1 MGRRSI
7 NTTKSG
13 KYMNPT
19 DQASKYIPCTKTKY
33 AKLQYI
39 FVKKTIGKEARK
51 KELKK
56 NKKQRMIVRTAVLKG
71 KDPLQILAEMEK
83 IDQMGK

>member
-1 MGRRSI
+1 MLKHI
-7 NTTKSG
+7 LYN
-13 KYMNPT
+13 
-19 DQASKYIPCTKTKY
+19 
-33 AKLQYI
+33 L
-39 FVKKTIGKEARK
+39 IGKEARK

-83 IDQMGK
+83 IDQMGNVKLSYT

>member
-1 MGRRSI
+1 MYQI
-7 NTTKSG
+7 
-13 KYMNPT
+13 
-19 DQASKYIPCTKTKY
+19 
-33 AKLQYI
+33 
-39 FVKKTIGKEARK
+39 IGKEARK

-83 IDQMGK
+83 IDQMGKIKFDCTILIKCMNIHLYCLKIMVWYIINVKL

>member
-1 MGRRSI
+1 
-7 NTTKSG
+7 
-13 KYMNPT
+13 MNNLT
-19 DQASKYIPCTKTKY
+19 
-33 AKLQYI
+33 
-39 FVKKTIGKEARK
+39 GKEARK

-83 IDQMGK
+83 IDQMGNVKFSCIFIHTYI

>member
-1 MGRRSI
+1 MY
-7 NTTKSG
+7 N
-13 KYMNPT
+13 
-19 DQASKYIPCTKTKY
+19 
-33 AKLQYI
+33 L
-39 FVKKTIGKEARK
+39 IGKEARK

-83 IDQMGK
+83 IDQMGNVKLSYTQHINGNKCIIRSCYY

>member
-1 MGRRSI
+1 M
-7 NTTKSG
+7 
-13 KYMNPT
+13 KYVT
-19 DQASKYIPCTKTKY
+19 FKIT
-33 AKLQYI
+33 
-39 FVKKTIGKEARK
+39 GKEARK

-83 IDQMGK
+83 IDQMGKNNLLYYSIYRTIQYNIESFN

>member
-1 MGRRSI
+1 MI
-7 NTTKSG
+7 NCQIYNILKHIL
-13 KYMNPT
+13 YN
-19 DQASKYIPCTKTKY
+19 
-33 AKLQYI
+33 L
-39 FVKKTIGKEARK
+39 IGKEARK

-83 IDQMGK
+83 IDQMGNVKLSYT

>member
-1 MGRRSI
+1 
-7 NTTKSG
+7 
-13 KYMNPT
+13 MNCLVY
-19 DQASKYIPCTKTKY
+19 KILKHNLYN
-33 AKLQYI
+33 L
-39 FVKKTIGKEARK
+39 IGKEARK

-83 IDQMGK
+83 IDQMGNVKFVYT